1 LRDIRGEWRALGR
14 ELDGWLVSIRTRTAE
29 IAGEVDDL
37 ARLVEAWQ
45 LTAGRT
51 GEERLNES
59 VVAAVTRTLSDLE
72 ETEGALYSHR
82 NDLLMLEQEVSGL
95 MARCQAGITATS
107 TEVDRLRTKLLET
120 DAAPL
125 WSQAAI
131 SETDANLGPKIR
143 NAVSDYYRS
152 IRAYV
157 SSEPERVVTHITLYL
172 VALICIYL
180 LGRRAGKLAGE
191 NEDMTR
197 AVSVLGRPAAAAVVV
212 AMLADWYIHPQR
224 PGAFMALLNLM
235 LLVPLLAIVPRLL
248 PRRLRPAVYA
258 TALIYI
264 ADFAL
269 IFTPPHSYT
278 GRILKVG
285 VGLAV
290 IATAL
295 WLMWKLYGPSS
306 EAGDRRSRKLAGAG
320 LSIVIITVALSV
332 VAGLVGN
339 VGLADLLL
347 EGTIESAYLGLLTWL
362 AVMVLRAVT
371 TVILDTGA
379 RPMIRLARKH
389 REGLRR
395 RIFRALTVAGF
406 IIWVVVTLDGFK
418 ILEPAYSGIRA
429 ALASTLRLGSFEIAT
444 GGIVLF
450 LFTIWLS
457 FLISRIVGA
466 VLKESVY
473 PRVRLPRGAP
483 MAISKLT
490 HFAILVIGF
499 SVALAA
505 AGLDLNRFTLLAG
518 ALGVGLG
525 FGLQNI
531 VSNLVSGIMVLL
543 ERPVQI
549 GDMVRIGTNEGEIR
563 NIGLRASVIRT
574 WEGAEVIIPNSRL
587 VLDEVT
593 NWTMSDQQRRIEIQV
608 GIAYGS
614 DTDKASDL
622 LLALARDH
630 EDVLEQPEPYVIFS
644 SFEDSSLKF
653 SLRAWIGRFGDYLRV
668 RSELTAAVNK
678 ALAEAGI
685 TIPFPQQDVHLR
697 SGDAGS
703 AEGSTE
709 RSDKGLKP
717 DSPGKEDHSSKP
729 DLPGKEG

>member
-1 LRDIRGEWRALGR
+1 
-14 ELDGWLVSIRTRTAE
+14 
-29 IAGEVDDL
+29 
-37 ARLVEAWQ
+37 
-45 LTAGRT
+45 
-51 GEERLNES
+51 
-59 VVAAVTRTLSDLE
+59 
-72 ETEGALYSHR
+72 
-82 NDLLMLEQEVSGL
+82 
-95 MARCQAGITATS
+95 
-107 TEVDRLRTKLLET
+107 
-120 DAAPL
+120 
-125 WSQAAI
+125 
-131 SETDANLGPKIR
+131 
-143 NAVSDYYRS
+143 
-152 IRAYV
+152 
-157 SSEPERVVTHITLYL
+157 
-172 VALICIYL
+172 
-180 LGRRAGKLAGE
+180 
-191 NEDMTR
+191 
-197 AVSVLGRPAAAAVVV
+197 
-212 AMLADWYIHPQR
+212 
-224 PGAFMALLNLM
+224 
-235 LLVPLLAIVPRLL
+235 
-248 PRRLRPAVYA
+248 
-258 TALIYI
+258 
-264 ADFAL
+264 
-269 IFTPPHSYT
+269 
-278 GRILKVG
+278 
-285 VGLAV
+285 
-290 IATAL
+290 
-295 WLMWKLYGPSS
+295 
-306 EAGDRRSRKLAGAG
+306 
-320 LSIVIITVALSV
+320 VIITVALSV

-347 EGTIESAYLGLLTWL
+347 DGTIESAYLGLLTWL

-406 IIWVVVTLDGFK
+406 IIWVVVTLDSFK

-549 GDMVRIGTNEGEIR
+549 GDKVRIGTNEGEIR